1 MAPKPWLAAE
11 RILFDPLRQ
20 REFTVTEHFR
30 IYESRLAT
38 NPNPL
43 IDLEKG
49 EHKAQS
55 CDIAC
60 YQELTKSVPVTN
72 APSLSL
78 QSCRAG

>member
-20 REFTVTEHFR
+20 REFTVTEPFR
-30 IYESRLAT
+30 IDESQLAT
-38 NPNPL
+38 NPNPP

-55 CDIAC
+55 IDVA
-60 YQELTKSVPVTN
+60 
-72 APSLSL
+72 
-78 QSCRAG
+78 